1 MTKPL
6 HEMTTHELCEWHA
19 DRVYRR
25 VEKSDT
31 IAYRHWVDRNT
42 GEVETDSEGLINCPF
57 EPTLDD
63 AARAM
68 PDGWWWERVSSVSTG
83 YRWIA
88 GRDEIYQVMA
98 IVEDT
103 GDETRDRYLL
113 AALAREAEGGRDE
126 QR

>member
-1 MTKPL
+1 MTKPIRD
-6 HEMTTHELCEWHA
+6 MTTYELCEWHA

-25 VEKSDT
+25 VEKSDLINGT
-31 IAYRHWVDRNT
+31 HWVDRET
-42 GEVETDSEGLINCPF
+42 GDVVFDSEGLINCPF

-68 PDGWWWERVSSVSTG
+68 PEGWTWRRNETWDDSLVWRAKSTSEQLVSVP
-83 YRWIA
+83 
-88 GRDEIYQVMA
+88 
-98 IVEDT
+98 DT